1 MIRDFRPETKEK
13 MLKYIEEMKDDSLW
27 GTVKDFIGDLWLE
40 IKHFFKYTLLG
51 SKPDSEE
58 ELEKYFQEVTDKA
71 DALAEMVKS
80 IFESANEED
89 GNFAAR
95 AALLNQSG
103 QELLSVLKQY
113 TGMATPSGIV
123 AILSPPGVGGVD
135 GVDVAIVTQK
145 PEISDMD
152 LAAFSQTAS
161 TGEYYRSITNVQDAL
176 VGMDVGTAF
185 LIALFNH
192 DDIVLNELLNGDR
205 GKEIRQAVAHMM
217 LDEQNGLIS
226 IKEIAEA
233 TGLSESVVRY
243 YLKNPNQYQFLI
255 GIDDSARMYIDSLI
269 EGYIN
274 QSAEIIWAD
283 EKLCEKLCLEMGI
296 NQDTIDAVLNGNINE
311 YSVKL
316 YKESIIKSLQDVCGK
331 MEIKLF
337 PETKKILSGLNDS
350 YKQVTAGD
358 KSETLKKIWGNGIMS
373 DAEARDFLKTYCG
386 YDEVPGD
393 AIKALRNI
401 TGAMN
406 KSKNISDY
414 LKYGQQAIDML
425 DYWFSDYSGEL
436 DMLDRLMEANS
447 DNPEYVLALTE
458 IREEYS
464 NKFAGTLDK
473 AMEIIAE
480 KGVSAAK
487 KEAPLLGV
495 VETAISLGGQ
505 ITGAKGHADAAEH
518 ILAYASICPESVNA
532 YDKALQTLKTAP
544 TDEKALNQVR
554 STFSMM
560 KQTLTDYYDAQ
571 IEYADGYIF
580 NIGRDKS
587 YQAYLS
593 YQKNKIENLRL
604 GDDFTAISY
613 ETFME
618 KYGGN

>member
-1 MIRDFRPETKEK
+1 
-13 MLKYIEEMKDDSLW
+13 MK
-27 GTVKDFIGDLWLE
+27 
-40 IKHFFKYTLLG
+40 
-51 SKPDSEE
+51 
-58 ELEKYFQEVTDKA
+58 
-71 DALAEMVKS
+71 
-80 IFESANEED
+80 
-89 GNFAAR
+89 
-95 AALLNQSG
+95 
-103 QELLSVLKQY
+103 
-113 TGMATPSGIV
+113 
-123 AILSPPGVGGVD
+123 
-135 GVDVAIVTQK
+135 
-145 PEISDMD
+145 
-152 LAAFSQTAS
+152 
-161 TGEYYRSITNVQDAL
+161 
-176 VGMDVGTAF
+176 
-185 LIALFNH
+185 
-192 DDIVLNELLNGDR
+192 
-205 GKEIRQAVAHMM
+205 
-217 LDEQNGLIS
+217 
-226 IKEIAEA
+226 
-233 TGLSESVVRY
+233 
-243 YLKNPNQYQFLI
+243 
-255 GIDDSARMYIDSLI
+255 
-269 EGYIN
+269 
-274 QSAEIIWAD
+274 
-283 EKLCEKLCLEMGI
+283 
-296 NQDTIDAVLNGNINE
+296 QDTIDAVLNGNINE

-350 YKQVTAGD
+350 YKLLIAGD
-358 KSETLKKIWGNGIMS
+358 KSDTLKKIWENGIMS
-373 DAEARDFLKTYCG
+373 KTEAADFLKTYCG

-495 VETAISLGGQ
+495 AETAISLGGE

-518 ILAYASICPESVNA
+518 ILAYASICPESVDA

-613 ETFME
+613 ESFME

>member
-13 MLKYIEEMKDDSLW
+13 MLQYIEEMKDDSLW
-27 GTVKDFIGDLWLE
+27 GAVKDFIGDLWLE
-40 IKHFFKYTLLG
+40 IKHFFKYTMFG

-58 ELEKYFQEVTDKA
+58 ELEKYHQEVADKA
-71 DALAEMVKS
+71 DALAEQVKS
-80 IFESANEED
+80 IFELANEED
-89 GNFAAR
+89 ANFAAR
-95 AALLNQSG
+95 AAVLNQSG

-226 IKEIAEA
+226 IKEVAEA
-233 TGLSESVVRY
+233 TGLSESVVRD
-243 YLKNPNQYQFLI
+243 YLKNPNRYQFGI
-255 GIDDSARMYIDSLI
+255 GIEGTARRYIDSLI
-269 EGYIN
+269 KGYIN

-283 EKLCEKLCLEMGI
+283 EKLCEKLCLEMGMK
-296 NQDTIDAVLNGNINE
+296 QDTIDAVLNGNINE

-350 YKQVTAGD
+350 YKLLIAGD
-358 KSETLKKIWGNGIMS
+358 KSDTLKKIWENGIMS
-373 DAEARDFLKTYCG
+373 KTEAADFLKTYCG

-495 VETAISLGGQ
+495 VETAISLGGE

-518 ILAYASICPESVNA
+518 ILAYASICPESVDA

-613 ETFME
+613 ESFME